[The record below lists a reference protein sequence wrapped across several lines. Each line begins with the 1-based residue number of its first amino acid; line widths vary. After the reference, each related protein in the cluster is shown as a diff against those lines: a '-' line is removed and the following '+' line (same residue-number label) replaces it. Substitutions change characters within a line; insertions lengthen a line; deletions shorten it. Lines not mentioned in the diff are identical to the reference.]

1 MNLSKSISKENRRK
15 PCGVFYAGSQSEGFT
30 GTGGAVKPRSSV
42 DVDELR
48 SSKSMDDE
56 PEQNHHSTQGFA
68 SQNRYCNISLHNI
81 YRI

>member
-1 MNLSKSISKENRRK
+1 MIMN
-15 PCGVFYAGSQSEGFT
+15 FYRELLPYTFEGFT

-56 PEQNHHSTQGFA
+56 VKRTEPPTFGKVVRNVF
-68 SQNRYCNISLHNI
+68 
-81 YRI
+81 